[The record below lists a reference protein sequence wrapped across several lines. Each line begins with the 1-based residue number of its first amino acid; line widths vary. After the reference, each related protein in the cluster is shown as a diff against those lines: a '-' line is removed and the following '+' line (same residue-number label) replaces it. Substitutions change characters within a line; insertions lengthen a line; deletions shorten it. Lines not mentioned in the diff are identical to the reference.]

1 MRKSGPKISAVNF
14 STTTWSI
21 QQEQSNSTSLSN
33 VIYPTLQKGEVRRRA
48 DTYLSGG
55 YGSLLNFELK
65 EGKDAGLI
73 VSVNVMFG
81 LPTETEEDR
90 NYTRRFIDLLK
101 PTTADTFVFLGQ
113 PGSDYYKML
122 DATKTY
128 EFKERNGL
136 FYLHSR
142 ALRQAE
148 RRAYQRIVKD

>member
-1 MRKSGPKISAVNF
+1 MTSY
-14 STTTWSI
+14 TTW
-21 QQEQSNSTSLSN
+21 
-33 VIYPTLQKGEVRRRA
+33 V
-48 DTYLSGG
+48 
-55 YGSLLNFELK
+55 
-65 EGKDAGLI
+65 
-73 VSVNVMFG
+73 FG

-136 FYLHSR
+136 FYVPGFIPLAKQVYGENDPRVEFVETLYEKNKVKPGPLEPYYIDESLYKQLATKKVR
-142 ALRQAE
+142 SQLS
-148 RRAYQRIVKD
+148 VKDDPTKNKLKPALSIAHKYQYET